1 MLIKEKDPADKAIQ
15 QLETILHIP
24 GLPKETYAKVE
35 KELKT
40 LNAGNR
46 GEADSAYFINFHYRN
61 SQNWTII
68 HDLRIEYGGNVAQID
83 HLMINRL
90 SEFYVLES
98 KRYAYGLKIEDSG
111 EFLYWD
117 GYRYQA
123 MESPIEQNKRHAA
136 VLGQLLK
143 GENLLPKL
151 LGMTLQPKFRP
162 YVLVSPKSRVIRPKH
177 TVFNTDTVIKA
188 DELFKQIEANF
199 DARNLASAVV
209 AGAKMI
215 SCEAVEELAQRLAT
229 HHKPADINY
238 YARFGIQPVSQ
249 VQEPLKETEAKP
261 QHHESQAP
269 SSKYFCFK
277 CGKPISQKVA
287 LFCFQNKG
295 RFDGKAYCFDCQKA
309 F

>member
-1 MLIKEKDPADKAIQ
+1 MLIKEKDPANKAIQ
-15 QLETILHIP
+15 QLETILQVP
-24 GLPKETYAKVE
+24 GLPKDTYAKAE

-40 LNAGNR
+40 FNAGNR
-46 GEADSAYFINFHYRN
+46 GEADSAHFINFHYRN
-61 SQNWTII
+61 SQNWAII

-117 GYRYQA
+117 GYRYHA
-123 MESPIEQNKRHAA
+123 MESPIEQNKRHVA

-143 GENLLPKL
+143 GENLLPKW
-151 LGMTLQPKFRP
+151 LGMTQQATFKP
-162 YVLVSPKSRVIRPKH
+162 YVLVSPKSRVMRPDHK
-177 TVFNTDTVIKA
+177 VFNTDMVIKA

-199 DARNLASAVV
+199 DNRNLASAVV
-209 AGAKMI
+209 AGAKMV
-215 SCEAVEELAQRLAT
+215 SCETVENLARQLAT
-229 HHKPADINY
+229 YHKPAEIDY
-238 YARFGIQPVSQ
+238 YARFGIRPISQ
-249 VQEPLKETEAKP
+249 VQAPLKETEVKT
-261 QHHESQAP
+261 QQQESQA
-269 SSKYFCFK
+269 SSSRYFCFK

-287 LFCFQNKG
+287 MFCFQNKG
-295 RFDGKAYCFDCQKA
+295 RFGGKAYCFDCQKA